1 MVVLGADDGS
11 RILVNGKM
19 VHEQDGKSAAMPGMF
34 KIPIQLKVGENTI
47 FVKITN
53 GGGPHGLY
61 LSILSE
67 TEIPN

>member
-1 MVVLGADDGS
+1 
-11 RILVNGKM
+11 M
-19 VHEQDGKSAAMPGMF
+19 VHEQDGTSAAMPGMF
-34 KIPIQLKVGENTI
+34 KIPIQLKAGENTI

-53 GGGPHGLY
+53 GDGPHGLY